1 MLHASSWPLSC
12 PRFIGVLALTLTMA
26 MATSAEDNL
35 LISIGPRF
43 GFSGKSP
50 LLGKEQLY
58 SFNLVDVA
66 AVWRLPWSWPLG
78 SSSWR
83 LETRLITS
91 AGLLEGADEKG
102 FIATIVPDLALS
114 AWNGLISLDAGGGAG
129 FLSNYQFGRQDMGG
143 PVQIV
148 ATAGIRVNPLAHLYG
163 GFRLQHF
170 SDAGIYGTSS
180 LGVDMYIIE
189 AGFRF

>member
-1 MLHASSWPLSC
+1 M
-12 PRFIGVLALTLTMA
+12 
-26 MATSAEDNL
+26 
-35 LISIGPRF
+35 
-43 GFSGKSP
+43 
-50 LLGKEQLY
+50 
-58 SFNLVDVA
+58 
-66 AVWRLPWSWPLG
+66 
-78 SSSWR
+78 
-83 LETRLITS
+83 
-91 AGLLEGADEKG
+91 G

-114 AWNGLISLDAGGGAG
+114 AWNGLISLDAAGGAG